1 MAVKPWV
8 TLRQI
13 CRQWA

>member
-8 TLRQI
+8 TLCHI